1 MHKLKI
7 AAIVLCAA
15 VAVTPSF
22 AMDLSLDDAV
32 NMILT
37 ESQDLKKAEANLKK
51 AEASLDVA
59 NANRWFKID
68 GTATYMNL
76 IDMKN
81 PTKSYSV
88 DIPPEISGMLSQYL
102 DKPVQLPQSLDVPDS
117 MFMAGVSITQPI
129 YTFGKIG
136 NAVKSVKSAIKMAEA
151 SREITLREVKY
162 SAVDMY
168 WTAKMT
174 DEIVD
179 ISRADLQAA
188 RDARRSLTSAGRA
201 NRSNLVK
208 IESDIATKEIN
219 LSNAEFNRDTA
230 HRMLK
235 ILAGID
241 VDTELNLT
249 DEFPDTFADLNA
261 GELKSTPQ
269 WDALREQVQMYERN
283 AKSKRA
289 GALPTLAAT
298 ASYNYIAY
306 GPNMPNM
313 FGHDNMQSAYW
324 GLALQVPIFSGG
336 ANMANAT
343 IEAMNAESARQDL
356 DKAKKLTS
364 EEYTRAIDQYNH
376 LRGNLKTLKNARDLA
391 AKAYEFSSGRFA
403 SGQTSAVEL
412 AEVSAGLY
420 QLDMALLN
428 AKYNILMSAESVK
441 KLGE

>member
-1 MHKLKI
+1 MRKLKLV
-7 AAIVLCAA
+7 AIVLCAA
-15 VAVTPSF
+15 IMGTDAY
-22 AMDLSLDDAV
+22 AMDLSLDRAV
-32 NMILT
+32 EMILD
-37 ESQDLKKAEANLKK
+37 ESQDLKKADANVKK
-51 AEASLDVA
+51 AEASLDAA

-68 GTATYMNL
+68 GTATYL
-76 IDMKN
+76 DLVDMKN
-81 PTKSYSV
+81 PLKSYQVSV
-88 DIPPEISGMLSQYL
+88 PPELGGALSYYL
-102 DKPVQLPQSLDVPDS
+102 DKQVNLPDKIDIPDS
-117 MFMAGVSITQPI
+117 MFMAGVTITQPI

-136 NAVKSVKSAIKMAEA
+136 NAVKSVKSAINMANA
-151 SREITLREVKY
+151 SREMTAREVRY

-174 DEIVD
+174 DKIVE
-179 ISRADLQAA
+179 ISRADLNAA
-188 RDARRSLTSAGRA
+188 RDARRSLTAAGRA

-208 IESDIATKEIN
+208 IESDIATKELN
-219 LSNAEFNRDTA
+219 LSNAEVNRDTA

-241 VDTELNLT
+241 MDTELNLT
-249 DEFPDTFADLNA
+249 DEFPNSFPDLTA

-269 WDALREQVQMYERN
+269 WDALNEQIQMYERN

-306 GPNMPNM
+306 GPNMSNM
-313 FGHDNMQSAYW
+313 FGDDNMQSAYW

-356 DKAKKLTS
+356 DKAKKLTT
-364 EEYTRAIDQYNH
+364 EEYNRAIDQYNH
-376 LRGNLKTLKNARDLA
+376 LRGNLKTLENARDLA